1 MFDNGDNQY
10 FEPQCCDLCY
20 IPRVWEIFRKKVKV
34 LEFTSKEAAAPLI
47 SVAAPLWV

>member
-20 IPRVWEIFRKKVKV
+20 IPRVWEIFGNKWKILEFVWKV
-34 LEFTSKEAAAPLI
+34 LEIMQNYEL
-47 SVAAPLWV
+47 